1 MIRREVVPDGV
12 EGLTSLLCEI
22 ADGVDVDVIVTS
34 GGTGLSPTDRTPEA
48 TVAACDRLAPGIAEA
63 IRAASIATTPHAML
77 SRGVA
82 GARRL
87 TLIVN
92 LPGSPGGARDGWAT
106 IAPVV
111 EHAVSQLGGG
121 DHPRP
126 A

>member
-1 MIRREVVPDGV
+1 MRREVVPDGAQR
-12 EGLTSLLCEI
+12 LTSLLCEI
-22 ADGVDVDVIVTS
+22 ADAGGIDVVVTS
-34 GGTGLSPTDRTPEA
+34 GGTGLAPTDRTPEA

-63 IRAASIATTPHAML
+63 IRAASLSTTPHAML

-82 GARRL
+82 GARGR

-92 LPGSPGGARDGWAT
+92 LPGSPDGAREGWTA

-111 EHAVSQLGGG
+111 EHAASQLAGG